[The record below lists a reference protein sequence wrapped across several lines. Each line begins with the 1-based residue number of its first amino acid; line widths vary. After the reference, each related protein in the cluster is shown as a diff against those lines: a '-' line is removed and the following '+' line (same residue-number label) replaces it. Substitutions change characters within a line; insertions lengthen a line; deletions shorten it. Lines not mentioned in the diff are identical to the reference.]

1 MSFSRIKFQ
10 QTDSECIYFLTAC
23 CLLLNCPFDRIRKSR
38 DPAELR
44 SCDHATSRLGLYYF
58 FDMLHG
64 HTHRAVDTAV
74 DAATEL
80 LILHNPH
87 S

>member
-10 QTDSECIYFLTAC
+10 QTDSECIYFLKAC
-23 CLLLNCPFDRIRKSR
+23 CLLLNCPFDRIRKSC

-44 SCDHATSRLGLYYF
+44 SCDDATTRLDLYYF
-58 FDMLHG
+58 CDMLHER
-64 HTHRAVDTAV
+64 THRAVDTAV